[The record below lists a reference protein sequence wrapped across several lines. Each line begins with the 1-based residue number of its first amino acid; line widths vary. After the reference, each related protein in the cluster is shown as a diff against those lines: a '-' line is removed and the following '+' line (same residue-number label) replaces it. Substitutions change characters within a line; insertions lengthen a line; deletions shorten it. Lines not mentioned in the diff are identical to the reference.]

1 MGNSL
6 NIRNSINSITLS
18 FFLSFFA
25 ILSSVNAICN
35 RLIARGFKWDTVLIY
50 LLFFGL
56 IVYQFVFVKKSIKAD
71 SFLLWIGFII
81 LILISS
87 VFFKENIRYVV
98 EKGSGVLSSRLLAF
112 LFLSLIGYNLSREIS
127 DIEEFL
133 KVFEFFSII
142 SILMS
147 AIYYFIGIESENGA
161 PQYMTFSYNI
171 LLQVSFM
178 VILSI
183 QHYKLYRLLLAVLG
197 TILIFVAGCRGALV
211 ALFISVMVYL
221 LFYLKM
227 TAAKKFFLFLTLTIV
242 AIVFFVN
249 FIEIMKAIEAFLNS
263 INIDSRTI
271 TSIINGEFFYDS
283 GRSSLRELVINNL
296 NLFGHGLW
304 GDRVLLNGRYVHNLF
319 WEIMY
324 DFGFVFGLLIIFA
337 LSIIIIK
344 AFKVKDKSFK
354 IILCALLST
363 GIIKLFFSG
372 SFLSQE
378 PSLYVF
384 LGMCTNV
391 IIRKEQLMCKEGNF
405 SVGNNTIIK

>member
-1 MGNSL
+1 MFEKDAG
-6 NIRNSINSITLS
+6 
-18 FFLSFFA
+18 FLS
-25 ILSSVNAICN
+25 SN
-35 RLIARGFKWDTVLIY
+35 
-50 LLFFGL
+50 LF
-56 IVYQFVFVKKSIKAD
+56 
-71 SFLLWIGFII
+71 
-81 LILISS
+81 
-87 VFFKENIRYVV
+87 
-98 EKGSGVLSSRLLAF
+98 AF
-112 LFLSLIGYNLSREIS
+112 LFLALIGFNLSREIS

-133 KVFEFFSII
+133 KVFEFFSVI

-147 AIYYFIGIESENGA
+147 AIYYFIGVESENGA

-171 LLQVSFM
+171 LLQVTFL

-227 TAAKKFFLFLTLTIV
+227 TAAKKFFFFLTLTIV

-249 FIEIMKAIEAFLNS
+249 FIEIMKAIEAFLDS

-271 TSIINGEFFYDS
+271 TSIINEEFFNDS

-304 GDRVLLNGRYVHNLF
+304 GDRVLLNGHYVHNLF
-319 WEIMY
+319 WEMMY
-324 DFGFVFGLLIIFA
+324 DFGVVFGLLIIFA
-337 LSIIIIK
+337 LSRIIIK

-405 SVGNNTIIK
+405 NVGNNTII